1 MVLYEVLVYKKRL
14 RCEVVRYDARRRSG
28 AKRKKYVGYNIV
40 SNVMN
45 SVFYLFFFFISPAIF
60 VSDSL
65 SVCVSVCS
73 LSFSKSR
80 RRRDVLMLNLIL
92 ILLVGFFFAQGQV
105 VRQRVDDELLHVLR
119 QGRTLVRDVNDIE
132 RFIAN
137 GIHFGAHDV
146 QA

>member
-1 MVLYEVLVYKKRL
+1 
-14 RCEVVRYDARRRSG
+14 VRYDARRRSG
-28 AKRKKYVGYNIV
+28 AKRKTYVGYNIV

-45 SVFYLFFFFISPAIF
+45 SVFFSF
-60 VSDSL
+60 VSLLLYLSL
-65 SVCVSVCS
+65 ILSLCVCLCV
-73 LSFSKSR
+73 SFSKSR

-119 QGRTLVRDVNDIE
+119 QRRTLVRDVNDIE